1 MEDKTMKK
9 MISTVTTK
17 LKKATFVF
25 LAAGIMVTS
34 APAFAAQA
42 PATTAAATT
51 ATASATPGKSEQ
63 KETFMECEVT
73 NGTYQING
81 VTIPFKY
88 SDGFFKVAPEKYQPH
103 MATTSLNL
111 AHASDTNPEK
121 VNGQEDYTNAPNR
134 LINMLKQMGFSQ
146 VEANEAY
153 RKKPTADSIG
163 FVVGSKYV
171 MGRYIVSITIRSAGY
186 EKEWASNVTLG
197 ASGEAEGFSKA
208 ANEVFDYVMEHYL
221 IKSQVYKYMR
231 KGKVDF
237 WVQGYS
243 RGGAVANLTS
253 KRLADKCSGSENRV
267 YAYCIEA
274 PQGGVASEEKK
285 GVSYAGIHNVINPAD
300 LVPYVA
306 PTDMGFKRYGVDH
319 YVTNDTAD
327 EKKLVQSKYFANNMA
342 DNDDTAVSAERLEL
356 VKKRVKDI
364 LKDNSSKT
372 DEYMPYTVT
381 NKKLNLRGFSLD
393 NDPDNKRTTPE
404 FIRDFVSCLIKSKKG
419 ETLISRNDY
428 VKVDW
433 GSNCS
438 LQKAFRNMVT
448 FIFNGG
454 KIDQIKDKLNWKD
467 YLSAA
472 LHLPMKELEGSVTVY
487 SKDGNDIK
495 NAFNLVFNSGDFHYE
510 LNLNKDA
517 RNLLVQSALDMLRD
531 KAEIIAIFAS
541 YPGGEQSAF
550 AEMQYSLP
558 YILKGVQSTDLYAT
572 FVANVSGIFHNHS
585 MIQTLAWLQSYD
597 SWFEA
602 SAK

>member
-1 MEDKTMKK
+1 
-9 MISTVTTK
+9 
-17 LKKATFVF
+17 
-25 LAAGIMVTS
+25 
-34 APAFAAQA
+34 
-42 PATTAAATT
+42 
-51 ATASATPGKSEQ
+51 
-63 KETFMECEVT
+63 
-73 NGTYQING
+73 
-81 VTIPFKY
+81 
-88 SDGFFKVAPEKYQPH
+88 
-103 MATTSLNL
+103 
-111 AHASDTNPEK
+111 
-121 VNGQEDYTNAPNR
+121 
-134 LINMLKQMGFSQ
+134 
-146 VEANEAY
+146 
-153 RKKPTADSIG
+153 
-163 FVVGSKYV
+163 
-171 MGRYIVSITIRSAGY
+171 
-186 EKEWASNVTLG
+186 
-197 ASGEAEGFSKA
+197 
-208 ANEVFDYVMEHYL
+208 
-221 IKSQVYKYMR
+221 
-231 KGKVDF
+231 
-237 WVQGYS
+237 
-243 RGGAVANLTS
+243 
-253 KRLADKCSGSENRV
+253 
-267 YAYCIEA
+267 
-274 PQGGVASEEKK
+274 
-285 GVSYAGIHNVINPAD
+285 
-300 LVPYVA
+300 
-306 PTDMGFKRYGVDH
+306 MGFKRYGVDH

-327 EKKLVQSKYFANNMA
+327 EKKLVQSKYLANNMA

-356 VKKRVKDI
+356 VKKHVKDI
-364 LKDNSSKT
+364 LKDNSSKA

-572 FVANVSGIFHNHS
+572 FAANVGGIFHNHS